1 MKLFVS
7 SYGKHVLNGWTVGNV
22 LGDGA
27 YAQVCIANKEGKV
40 SAAKIT
46 NVPALTKKTHMSK
59 GPFLKWCLKC
69 LIKKL
74 WLFFFSKFFSSTKE
88 WFKKCKKKKR
98 VHEDALNAKK
108 KRIKIFVNKI
118 KRGSLFWK
126 RSHFTTPQF
135 FFFQIK
141 LVCFIFLY
149 KFWWLQ
155 SQKNDPELIH
165 NYESPKS
172 KKTPKFWRKTIWVTF
187 LVVIHFFQ
195 NLPAF
200 EKSYFMRHFKWCHHH
215 FESFSTTTHLCH
227 HVIIRLRISG
237 HLPTCHQ
244 LLLLEPQLS
253 LLEPQFVNFHKLQ
266 LRFTY
271 VPCAETNEI
280 GIRHQKIWW
289 IFNLTLLPN
298 YLRYDST

>member
-1 MKLFVS
+1 MQWN
-7 SYGKHVLNGWTVGNV
+7 LNPSN
-22 LGDGA
+22 
-27 YAQVCIANKEGKV
+27 
-40 SAAKIT
+40 
-46 NVPALTKKTHMSK
+46 
-59 GPFLKWCLKC
+59 LKC

-74 WLFFFSKFFSSTKE
+74 WLFFFSKIFLSTKE
-88 WFKKCKKKKR
+88 WFKECKKKK
-98 VHEDALNAKK
+98 VSAWGCFKLQK

-155 SQKNDPELIH
+155 SKKSDPELIH

-172 KKTPKFWRKTIWVTF
+172 KKTPKFWRKTILVTF

-200 EKSYFMRHFKWCHHH
+200 EKSYFMR
-215 FESFSTTTHLCH
+215 
-227 HVIIRLRISG
+227 
-237 HLPTCHQ
+237 
-244 LLLLEPQLS
+244 
-253 LLEPQFVNFHKLQ
+253 NFM
-266 LRFTY
+266 
-271 VPCAETNEI
+271 
-280 GIRHQKIWW
+280 
-289 IFNLTLLPN
+289 
-298 YLRYDST
+298 